1 MKHYLFFWLAL
12 TSCLMLV
19 MGAINLVVDPYGI
32 FYFVDKAGFNG
43 IKPAAGGHG
52 ATGKYYQVMRVQPR
66 GVVLGNS
73 RAEVGFD
80 PLSVAWPEKAR
91 PVFNLALP
99 GTGPRASLESLQ
111 HVLNDAQ
118 QGHAEKPE
126 VVVWG
131 IDFMNFLDNI
141 KEPGQSPPKDN
152 RLLASSSGS
161 KFTIH
166 FPRQVKDYAEA
177 TLSLDAFVDSI
188 RTIAS
193 QSDPYAEN
201 LTAFG
206 FNPMHD
212 YLKISADE
220 GYWAVFRQRDIEN
233 IKAYLRRSTN
243 LYDSAGN
250 SSPDLDSLRA
260 VIRLCR
266 QHGIELHLV
275 IYPYHAHL
283 LEIFRITGHWPAF
296 EAWKREV
303 VRIVASESSQNKDNT
318 VSLWDFSQFN
328 ELTEEA
334 VPAKADRKSK
344 MHWYWEAGHFKK
356 ELGEL
361 VLDRLFGHQGAREG
375 FGVLLNQQNLEEH
388 LALERAR
395 EADYRLR
402 YSKDVD
408 QLQQIDMEILSR
420 QH

>member
-12 TSCLMLV
+12 TTCLVLV
-19 MGAINLVVDPYGI
+19 MGAVNLVVDPYGI
-32 FYFVDKAGFNG
+32 FYFVDKAGFNSV
-43 IKPAAGGHG
+43 KPAAGEHG

-66 GVVLGNS
+66 GVILGNS

-80 PLSVAWPEKAR
+80 PTSAAWPEKAR

-99 GTGPRASLESLQ
+99 GTGPRASLQSLQ

-118 QGHAEKPE
+118 EGHAVKPE

-131 IDFMNFLDNI
+131 VDFMNFLNDI
-141 KEPGQSPPKDN
+141 KEPGQSPSKNN

-161 KFTIH
+161 EFAIH
-166 FPRQVKDYAEA
+166 LPRQVKDYAEA
-177 TLSLDAFVDSI
+177 TLSLDAFVDSV
-188 RTIAS
+188 RTLAN
-193 QSDPYAEN
+193 QSDPYAED

-212 YLKISADE
+212 YIKISAEE
-220 GYWAVFRQRDIEN
+220 GYWAVFHQRDMEN
-233 IKAYLRRSTN
+233 IRAYLRRSTN
-243 LYDSAGN
+243 LYDGAGN
-250 SSPDLDSLRA
+250 FSPDMDNLRA
-260 VIRLCR
+260 VIRLCK

-303 VRIVASESSQNKDNT
+303 VHIVAAESLLNKDNT

-344 MHWYWEAGHFKK
+344 MHWYWESGHFKK

-361 VLDRLFGHQGAREG
+361 VLDRVFGHQGARED
-375 FGVLLNQQNLEEH
+375 FGVLLNQQNLEAH
-388 LALERAR
+388 LAIERVR
-395 EADYRLR
+395 EADYRRR
-402 YSKDVD
+402 YFKDVE
-408 QLQQIDMEILSR
+408 QLQQIDREILSR
-420 QH
+420 RR